1 MYARFKTRKWRA
13 MTEADRIDD
22 YLQRLTPLARSC
34 LLTELERLEVC
45 GDEIPGSAALLEK
58 LRAEFRKNEQTHKGG
73 QAPERVANPSRYFFN
88 PLEPLLV
95 NGAPE
100 HANSGWILRG
110 SLAPI
115 WEWISRDLLPT
126 MARDYVNEMKP
137 LIAADKQQEAR
148 RVAAAFQTKVVKYLE
163 STLGSPN
170 GVNQTR
176 IKLATYTASRAVC
189 GDLASMVCV
198 LRVRDTLAKFS
209 DALPSTI
216 EKFDDAQVSR
226 ITALL
231 DAFGKDHAEALP
243 FALTLVGQ
251 RLKSP
256 WELIRL
262 ATKAAPSKNAADI
275 AATPCAIAVPMVLD
289 RLDDSRLALRV
300 ALKTERVLVA
310 KQILTEIYDTEYA
323 LQVRIDRLDESDW
336 GKRLHYV
343 MNAIAMLV
351 EAEVNRFP
359 DDIDHVLASRSL
371 RSHQSLAGRLTHL
384 AWKGRDALTDGAAF
398 CKKLV
403 GQ

>member
-34 LLTELERLEVC
+34 LLTELERLEVS
-45 GDEIPGSAALLEK
+45 GDEIPGSAALLDK
-58 LRAEFRKNEQTHKGG
+58 LRAEFRKNEQIHKGEHD
-73 QAPERVANPSRYFFN
+73 PERVANPSRYFFN

-126 MARDYVNEMKP
+126 MARDYVDEMKP

-148 RVAAAFQTKVVKYLE
+148 RVAATFQTKVVKYLE

-189 GDLASMVCV
+189 RDLASMVCV
-198 LRVRDTLAKFS
+198 LRVRDGLAKFS
-209 DALPSTI
+209 DALPATI
-216 EKFDDAQVSR
+216 EKFDDAKVSR

-231 DAFGKDHAEALP
+231 DAFGKNHAEALP
-243 FALTLVGQ
+243 FAVALVAK
-251 RLKSP
+251 RLKAP
-256 WELIRL
+256 WELVHL
-262 ATKAAPSKNAADI
+262 ATKAASSKNAADI
-275 AATPCAIAVPMVLD
+275 AATPYAITVSMVLD
-289 RLDDSRLALRV
+289 RIDDRRSALRV
-300 ALKTERVLVA
+300 ALKINRVIAA
-310 KQILTEIYDTEYA
+310 KHILTAIDDIEHA
-323 LQVRIDRLDESDW
+323 LRVRIDLLDGSAWGDRLNELMTS
-336 GKRLHYV
+336 
-343 MNAIAMLV
+343 IAAM
-351 EAEVNRFP
+351 AQAGFPASVN
-359 DDIDHVLASRSL
+359 HVLGSRSP
-371 RSHQSLAGRLTHL
+371 RSHQTMAGRLTRL
-384 AWKGRDALTDGAAF
+384 ISKGRDAMSHGAAF
-398 CKKLV
+398 CMKLA
-403 GQ
+403 GRN